1 LSFQTDLRAVRPKRN
16 NENERMTVNE
26 AVLEMRY
33 SGIPEEDIEAILEIC
48 KKKGLTPQNIDK
60 ELEAKGLE
68 KVFELE
74 YDASESW
81 FERGATSSA
90 PSHKAP
96 AKQGSEK
103 EKK

>member
-1 LSFQTDLRAVRPKRN
+1 
-16 NENERMTVNE
+16 MTVNE

-33 SGIPEEDIEAILEIC
+33 SGIPEEDIEAILEMC
-48 KKKGLTPQNIDK
+48 KKTGLSPQNIDK
-60 ELEAKGLE
+60 ELEKRNLD

-81 FERGATSSA
+81 FERGASA
-90 PSHKAP
+90 VPAHKAV
-96 AKQGSEK
+96 AKEGSEK

>member
-1 LSFQTDLRAVRPKRN
+1 MSFQTDLKAVTPNRN

-48 KKKGLTPQNIDK
+48 KKRGLSPQNIDK
-60 ELEAKGLE
+60 ELEKRNLD

-81 FERGATSSA
+81 FERGASA
-90 PSHKAP
+90 APAHKAVG
-96 AKQGSEK
+96 KEGSEK

>member
-1 LSFQTDLRAVRPKRN
+1 
-16 NENERMTVNE
+16 MTVNE

-48 KKKGLTPQNIDK
+48 KKTGLSPQNIDK
-60 ELEAKGLE
+60 ELEKRSLD

-81 FERGATSSA
+81 FERGASAA
-90 PSHKAP
+90 PSHKAV
-96 AKQGSEK
+96 AKEGSEK